1 MMWKMIDSLAVTI
14 AVRHIIA
21 RRRQTALSVM
31 AVALAVSISVIFTS
45 LVTGQQQ
52 ILTDLVEEKLPHV
65 VVQDQSRVRT
75 SFTFT
80 RACWIGSA
88 PCRA

>member
-1 MMWKMIDSLAVTI
+1 MMWKMFDTLAVTI
-14 AVRHIIA
+14 AFRHIIA
-21 RRRQTALSVM
+21 RRRQTALSIM

-65 VVQDQSRVRT
+65 VVKPEPGED
-75 SFTFT
+75 F
-80 RACWIGSA
+80 IHL
-88 PCRA
+88 